1 MKNSSRIIA
10 ALAAAVPLLGCAS
23 QPKQQELAG
32 LAREGSALHPST
44 AIEHKNSTVGEAI
57 PQWVLMERDAVE
69 QLPEYEGYSIFLFL
83 KDGPDLESLTAW
95 SRSFAA
101 SSEIAQEVI
110 ARGRDKFTGAP
121 YENKGKVISYAEE
134 AAKIVE
140 VAEYAGALK
149 RDDFWVYMQL
159 YTDKGKPASKIYRCL
174 LLYTVP
180 REQIA
185 AAMQRA
191 FREQDLK
198 GTAMSPDEQAARD
211 WVKALFLEGL

>member
-10 ALAAAVPLLGCAS
+10 ALAAAVSLLGCAS

-57 PQWVLMERDAVE
+57 PQWVLMERDAIE
-69 QLPEYEGYSIFLFL
+69 ALPEYAGHSVFIFQKDSPDRESI
-83 KDGPDLESLTAW
+83 TAW
-95 SRSFAA
+95 SRSFAS
-101 SSEIAQEVI
+101 SSEIAREII
-110 ARGRDKFTGAP
+110 ARGKDKFTRTP

-159 YTDKGKPASKIYRCL
+159 YSDKGKPAEKIYRYL

-185 AAMQRA
+185 AATQRA
-191 FREQDLK
+191 FREQDLR
-198 GTAMSPDEQAARD
+198 GPAMSPDEQAARD